1 MKTKE
6 FLFALSD
13 GLRFYTLTALQFFL
27 CITILPALLV
37 VIVIL
42 WIDQIKND

>member
-6 FLFALSD
+6 FLCALSD
-13 GLRFYTLTALQFFL
+13 GLSFYTLTALQVFL
-27 CITILPALLV
+27 GVTIFPALLV

-42 WIDQIKND
+42 WIEEIKE

>member
-6 FLFALSD
+6 FLCALSN
-13 GLRFYTLTALQFFL
+13 GLRFYTLSALQVFL
-27 CITILPALLV
+27 GITVLPALLV

-42 WIDQIKND
+42 WIEDIKD

>member
-6 FLFALSD
+6 FLCALSD
-13 GLRFYTLTALQFFL
+13 RLRFYTLTALQVVL
-27 CITILPALLV
+27 CITILPALAV

-42 WIDQIKND
+42 WIDEVKE

>member
-6 FLFALSD
+6 FICALSD
-13 GLRFYTLTALQFFL
+13 GLRFYTLSALQVFL
-27 CITILPALLV
+27 GITILPAMLV

-42 WIDQIKND
+42 WIEDIKD

>member
-6 FLFALSD
+6 FLCALSD
-13 GLRFYTLTALQFFL
+13 RLRFYALSAFQVIL
-27 CITILPALLV
+27 SITVLPALAV

-42 WIDQIKND
+42 WIDDIKD

>member
-6 FLFALSD
+6 FLCALSD
-13 GLRFYTLTALQFFL
+13 RMRFYTLSALQVFL
-27 CITILPALLV
+27 GIIILPALLV

-42 WIDQIKND
+42 WIDNIKD

>member
-6 FLFALSD
+6 FLCALSN
-13 GLRFYTLTALQFFL
+13 GLRFYMLSALQVFL
-27 CITILPALLV
+27 GITVLPALLV

-42 WIDQIKND
+42 WIEDIKD

>member
-6 FLFALSD
+6 FLCALSD
-13 GLRFYTLTALQFFL
+13 RMRFYALTALQVFL
-27 CITILPALLV
+27 IITILPALLV

-42 WIDQIKND
+42 WIEDVKD

>member
-6 FLFALSD
+6 FLCALSD
-13 GLRFYTLTALQFFL
+13 RLRFYTLSALQVFL
-27 CITILPALLV
+27 SIMILPAMLV

-42 WIDQIKND
+42 WIEDIKD

>member
-6 FLFALSD
+6 FLCALSD
-13 GLRFYTLTALQFFL
+13 GLRFYTLTALQVFFS
-27 CITILPALLV
+27 ITILPALLF

-42 WIDQIKND
+42 WIEDIKE

>member
-6 FLFALSD
+6 FLCALSD
-13 GLRFYTLTALQFFL
+13 GLRFYTLSALQVFL
-27 CITILPALLV
+27 GITILPAMLV

-42 WIDQIKND
+42 WIDDIKE

>member
-6 FLFALSD
+6 FLCALSD
-13 GLRFYTLTALQFFL
+13 GLRFYALTALQVFL
-27 CITILPALLV
+27 SITIFPALLV

-42 WIDQIKND
+42 WIEDIKD

>member
-6 FLFALSD
+6 LLCALSD
-13 GLRFYTLTALQFFL
+13 RMRFYTLSALQVFL
-27 CITILPALLV
+27 GITIFPALLV

-42 WIDQIKND
+42 WIDEIKD

>member
-6 FLFALSD
+6 FLCALSD
-13 GLRFYTLTALQFFL
+13 RMRFYALTALQVIL

>member
-6 FLFALSD
+6 FLFAISD
-13 GLRFYTLTALQFFL
+13 GLRFYTLTALQLFL
-27 CITILPALLV
+27 GITILPALLV

-42 WIDQIKND
+42 WIEDVKD

>member
-6 FLFALSD
+6 FLCALSD
-13 GLRFYTLTALQFFL
+13 RLRFYTLTALQVIL

-42 WIDQIKND
+42 WIEDVKD

>member
-6 FLFALSD
+6 FLCALSD
-13 GLRFYTLTALQFFL
+13 RLRFYALTALQVIL
-27 CITILPALLV
+27 SLTILPALLV

-42 WIDQIKND
+42 WIEDVKD

>member
-6 FLFALSD
+6 FICALSN
-13 GLRFYTLTALQFFL
+13 GLRFYTLSALQVIL
-27 CITILPALLV
+27 SITILPALLV
-37 VIVIL
+37 VMFII

>member
-1 MKTKE
+1 MNKE
-6 FLFALSD
+6 QFFTALEQTRI
-13 GLRFYTLTALQFFL
+13 GFLTALQWL
-27 CITILPALLV
+27 LSLLIAPDLLV

>member
-6 FLFALSD
+6 FLCALADS
-13 GLRFYTLTALQFFL
+13 LRFHALTALQVIL
-27 CITILPALLV
+27 GIAVLPALLV

-42 WIDQIKND
+42 WIEDVKD

>member
-6 FLFALSD
+6 FLCALSD
-13 GLRFYTLTALQFFL
+13 RLRFYTLTALQVIL

-37 VIVIL
+37 VVAIL
-42 WIDQIKND
+42 WIDEVKD

>member
-6 FLFALSD
+6 FLCALSNSM
-13 GLRFYTLTALQFFL
+13 RFYTLSALQVFL
-27 CITILPALLV
+27 SITVLPALLV

-42 WIDQIKND
+42 WIEDIKD

>member
-1 MKTKE
+1 MKAKE
-6 FLFALSD
+6 FLCALSD
-13 GLRFYTLTALQFFL
+13 GLRFYTLTALQVFL

-42 WIDQIKND
+42 WIDDIKD